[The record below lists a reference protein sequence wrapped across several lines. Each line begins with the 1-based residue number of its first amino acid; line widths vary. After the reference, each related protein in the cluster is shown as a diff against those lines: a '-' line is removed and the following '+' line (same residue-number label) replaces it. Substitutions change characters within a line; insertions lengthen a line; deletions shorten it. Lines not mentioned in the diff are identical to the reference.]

1 MIMMIRGM
9 KWINAKMEL
18 TKIGI
23 ELNNLYLKGSKYEWK
38 PEFLWTKAEVEEVV
52 ELLERAYELV
62 SKGFGLYMLVGLRD
76 KMAECNESLENLNA
90 EIWVLRQR
98 LAA

>member
-1 MIMMIRGM
+1 MMIRGT
-9 KWINAKMEL
+9 KWINVNLEL

-23 ELNNLYLKGSKYEWK
+23 ELNSLYLKGSKYEWK

-62 SKGFGLYMLVGLRD
+62 SKEFGIYMLVGLRD
-76 KMAECNESLENLNA
+76 KMTECNESLGNVNA
-90 EIWVLRQR
+90 EIWKLKQR